1 MKKTVKT
8 GAWLTNNYTTIEQLS
23 KMSQEELVAC
33 LHPYDLDGHIEGWTL
48 VGIAEVS
55 ITLDAPDN
63 MIANKIKVDGKIYYA
78 ATDVMAVTDALG
90 DLAKS
95 NIEAIKTLVN

>member
-1 MKKTVKT
+1 MTSTDV
-8 GAWLTNNYTTIEQLS
+8 LN
-23 KMSQEELVAC
+23 LV
-33 LHPYDLDGHIEGWTL
+33 DK
-48 VGIAEVS
+48 
-55 ITLDAPDN
+55 

>member
-1 MKKTVKT
+1 MTSTDV
-8 GAWLTNNYTTIEQLS
+8 LN
-23 KMSQEELVAC
+23 LV
-33 LHPYDLDGHIEGWTL
+33 DK
-48 VGIAEVS
+48 
-55 ITLDAPDN
+55 

-90 DLAKS
+90 ELAKS